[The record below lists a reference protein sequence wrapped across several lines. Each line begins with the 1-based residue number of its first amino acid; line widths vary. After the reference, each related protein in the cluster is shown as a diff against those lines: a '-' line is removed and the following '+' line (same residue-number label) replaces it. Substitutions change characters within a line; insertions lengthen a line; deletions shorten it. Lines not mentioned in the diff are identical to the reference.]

1 MSIEAPLEACF
12 REVVKCERAH
22 DRATMSRGVGRVRST
37 AGTEKGYASA
47 PTTRSKDK
55 AQSAC
60 LHVIV
65 KNKEVK
71 YEYGFFKEHIFKSN

>member
-1 MSIEAPLEACF
+1 
-12 REVVKCERAH
+12 
-22 DRATMSRGVGRVRST
+22 MSRGVGRVRST

-47 PTTRSKDK
+47 PTTRSKGK